1 MKEITFTSKTHG
13 SHTAIIDDI
22 DYERLKTLNSMTWSV
37 VKKRGKIY
45 FNKKF
50 TVNGKKWCVELH
62 RWIMGEPTGKYID
75 HISGDTLDNRR
86 KNLRICTNSANL
98 RNGSIRTNN
107 TSGKTGVSKARSG
120 KWVAEIKVKYKKKF
134 LGTFEKFDDAVTAR
148 EKAEKKY
155 WSI

>member
-13 SHTAIIDDI
+13 SHTTIVDDA
-22 DYERLKTLNSMTWSV
+22 DYERLKTLKSMTWSV

-45 FNKKF
+45 FSKAF
-50 TVNGKKWCVELH
+50 GKKRIELH
-62 RWIMGEPTGKYID
+62 RWIMGEPNGKYID
-75 HISGDTLDNRR
+75 HINGNTLDNRR

-98 RNGSIRTNN
+98 RNGSIRVNN

-134 LGTFEKFDDAVTAR
+134 LGTFEEIDDAIKAR